1 MTSLF
6 KNATATVSH
15 SSGEVSIVTATSTSY
30 LIQFDVACTSAS
42 GTQITAKLSKAG
54 GGNVHII
61 KGAPVPV
68 GSALQILD
76 GQKLVLS
83 VGDSITLSCD
93 TPGGSVD
100 AIISYVE
107 GVNS

>member
-6 KNATATVSH
+6 KNATSTVSYA
-15 SSGEVSIVTATSTSY
+15 SEEVSILSATNTSY

-42 GTQITAKLSKAG
+42 GVQITAKLIKQG
-54 GGNVHII
+54 GAVVHII

-83 VGDSITLSCD
+83 AGDSITLSCD

-107 GVNS
+107 GVNL